1 MSDARIQRILYV
13 EDEPNIQ
20 AVARMALEDIGG
32 FTVGIAS
39 SGVEGLVMARD
50 FAPDLIL
57 LDAMMPGLD
66 GIGTFRELQKDASL
80 STIPVV
86 FMTAKVQ
93 PHEVA
98 SYLDL
103 GAIAVIPKPFD
114 PTTLSDELRTIW
126 EKHHQS
132 AV

>member
-1 MSDARIQRILYV
+1 MSSTTVRKILYV

-32 FTVGIAS
+32 FEVRIAG
-39 SGVEGLVMARD
+39 SGEEGLAEAKR
-50 FAPDLIL
+50 FEPDLIL

-66 GIGTFRELQKDASL
+66 GFGTFRELRRDPALRQ
-80 STIPVV
+80 IPVV

-93 PHEVA
+93 SHEVS

-103 GAIAVIPKPFD
+103 GAWAVIPKPFD
-114 PTTLSDELRTIW
+114 PITLSDEIRALW
-126 EKHHQS
+126 EKHHGPV
-132 AV
+132 A

>member
-1 MSDARIQRILYV
+1 MSPTAIQKILYV

-32 FTVGIAS
+32 FTVRIAG
-39 SGVEGLVMARD
+39 SGLEGLDAART
-50 FAPDLIL
+50 FVPDLIL

-66 GIGTFRELQKDASL
+66 GFGTFRALREDPALAR
-80 STIPVV
+80 IPVV

-93 PHEVA
+93 AHEVA

-103 GAIAVIPKPFD
+103 GALAVIPKPFD
-114 PTTLSDELRTIW
+114 PTTLSDEIRVLW
-126 EKHHQS
+126 EKHHES
-132 AV
+132 VA